1 MDEFESLDPV
11 PNEFQTSCLKYI
23 AGFVQSKLSLKL
35 KFKTCTDVITSSAP
49 DRDRLCLTFMKDR
62 DGLTF
67 ASHQLSKVAEIAES
81 KIQDA
86 KTKDKFFSDRQILN
100 WICLKTVSHLNDIF
114 KKADHGELHKY
125 SLLRETALLYTVLRM
140 KHLAKEKNFDSK
152 KSKIRKKFNKLVLFA
167 NQ

>member
-86 KTKDKFFSDRQILN
+86 KMNEKLFFWGGPLCPSP
-100 WICLKTVSHLNDIF
+100 SPP
-114 KKADHGELHKY
+114 KKCSPCGVLPKIW
-125 SLLRETALLYTVLRM
+125 ALSVQP
-140 KHLAKEKNFDSK
+140 F
-152 KSKIRKKFNKLVLFA
+152 
-167 NQ
+167 